1 MSRPE
6 KSGTKIQSVKSYN
19 FQASESQCVR
29 KDKERSALQLTG
41 SQVHLTNRPRLGSGK
56 ASSRTGITTGIH
68 SRRPLSAIP
77 SLRRQDNLE
86 NTVSADGR
94 WKRPL
99 SADSPYFSGGRFS
112 ASSSATSECDE
123 VSRSDVQKQYDTIQ
137 RKNKLAAKFPLLLD
151 SDCLTEIKSNDEKE
165 EIDNKELDHGFGAT
179 YILPTSQLLESLTC
193 KPLGRTWTE
202 SELKEC
208 CEELGIKDCFYDKCE
223 RESLSSDC
231 SNGACHSEKSLGEQ
245 IIAMAQDPRP
255 AQVPCILPL
264 EPGVTRKP
272 PLPKYKKNENSYQ
285 ERDANC
291 KENYINCAVSN
302 DDMSLG
308 DLTYDVIDRSHCL
321 KCSAHFV
328 DQCKHSSE
336 ESRENGNHICNSE
349 IVLSSS
355 FPNTKE
361 MLKKELIKNA
371 LQCLNFEDEVL
382 DSAQNLP
389 SGNSQAFPK
398 EGKENGVGSCSIVP
412 ELNNYSLTENRPF
425 LRTSDLT
432 DNVSHDLTDTEVHRW
447 FPLACECEV
456 THSHLSDAERETD
469 LLLMNLARQKCNF
482 DCSGMCQNFNVN
494 LGCHDDMDLRPTKQR
509 KQELCLENLLEEN
522 ADHNSD
528 PSTIRIAE
536 GGISYSL
543 PNRDYHA
550 VNKVKQTLSHSEIN
564 LTFKSQNCSSQESRP
579 ETCTQLI
586 ADTEVQ
592 GNDDTCNV
600 IANCDEE
607 SKNSNKPA
615 EMHMDAT
622 PSRDIPASA
631 HSTHSE
637 VPENDTLFDGCSEP
651 LNSGIALQPPSE
663 IVFPSSFSQFHAPST
678 CQNMEQDVY
687 DKITTTFEP
696 EQRSISPVH
705 ATSHFNLNIP
715 TFEAA
720 EDSTYD
726 DIVTILKVLEQED
739 TNSLFKLVESKFIPE
754 VETSCSNTNLLEN
767 TQKEAVTSGKL
778 SDILT
783 YLDEVER
790 SCDDTLRSAKNQL
803 QAVSETTQKSEM
815 KLATVPRLE
824 ELLNL
829 STVDLAHEVLT
840 LRLQLEEKS
849 NSIRLLQETL
859 NQHRELSM
867 RNAKNADRGMKMR
880 LREQKEEYESTVARH
895 QKFIDQ
901 LIADKK
907 TLSDKCESLVLEM
920 KKSAEHHAKTLKT
933 MEERHSIELQRARE
947 MHAAAEKL
955 RRERWID
962 NKTQKIKEMTVK
974 GLEPELQR
982 MNTRHEQELADLRLL
997 HKQELEELEARAVRK
1012 TAQQMDQLRDQM
1024 NAEKEEAL
1032 AKEKELLRK
1041 RYDKQA
1047 EQEEVEYQ
1055 AQRRKFL
1062 AEIRREK
1069 ERLAEEE
1076 TRMREELEEA
1086 KQNMCKENAKIIE
1099 RLKVEHQEAV
1109 ETCERKHKNEVKSMK
1124 ETAEIEKETWMHN
1137 YKKEQAKLLSERELE
1152 IKDQFKRERDKE
1164 IELVIEKLESEATKT
1179 RTEMEQTMDSRLRRL
1194 KEKFDAEIKDMEES
1208 EKALKNKYNDI
1219 KGILVEKE
1227 DEVINLK
1234 ANARQLDKELEEAK
1248 KIVDRLSGE
1257 RIDMKE
1263 IIRKEFQEQLS
1274 TAEEENIK
1282 LREEMAELR
1291 AKHKLELASKVEE
1304 MGRVTADRE
1313 MQLQQVYNRVKLAIA
1328 KKEDTIQKLKLQHK
1342 SALERCCHLEEL
1354 LDQQRRDFLLK

>member
-1 MSRPE
+1 
-6 KSGTKIQSVKSYN
+6 
-19 FQASESQCVR
+19 
-29 KDKERSALQLTG
+29 
-41 SQVHLTNRPRLGSGK
+41 
-56 ASSRTGITTGIH
+56 
-68 SRRPLSAIP
+68 
-77 SLRRQDNLE
+77 DNLE

-165 EIDNKELDHGFGAT
+165 DIDNKELDHGFGAT

-328 DQCKHSSE
+328 DQCEHSSE

-482 DCSGMCQNFNVN
+482 DCSG
-494 LGCHDDMDLRPTKQR
+494 
-509 KQELCLENLLEEN
+509 
-522 ADHNSD
+522 
-528 PSTIRIAE
+528 
-536 GGISYSL
+536 
-543 PNRDYHA
+543 
-550 VNKVKQTLSHSEIN
+550 
-564 LTFKSQNCSSQESRP
+564 
-579 ETCTQLI
+579 
-586 ADTEVQ
+586 
-592 GNDDTCNV
+592 NDDTCNV

-615 EMHMDAT
+615 DMHMDAT

-815 KLATVPRLE
+815 KLATVPRIPCSCGAVYIGTTQRSFKTRISEHRRNCRLGYVDKSAVAEHAYLEGEHKIRLE

-1164 IELVIEKLESEATKT
+1164 IDLVIEKLESEATKI

-1248 KIVDRLSGE
+1248 KDRLLVVLLRRDFPMLPSVTSTLVIMEEMLAPSQDLYILRFQSKQIVDRLSGE